1 MPQFMLL
8 LYETPAASAR
18 FKTLSPEEM
27 QKALEKYMAWSKKPF
42 TIDSK
47 RLGEDRG
54 RVMRSNNGKPR
65 TTDGPF
71 SETKEVLGG
80 LYLIEAADYDEAVAR
95 TSDHP
100 HIEYGGTIEIRKLY
114 GQ

>member
-1 MPQFMLL
+1 
-8 LYETPAASAR
+8 
-18 FKTLSPEEM
+18 
-27 QKALEKYMAWSKKPF
+27 MAWSKKPF